1 MLAWKAA
8 SSFIWLALF
17 LMAFP
22 KSILVV
28 GSGGR
33 EHALVKSLLASPAN
47 PRVICAPGNAGIA
60 DEVPCFPDIAADNID
75 GLVELA
81 RSEGIDFVVVGP
93 EVPLSLGLVDALAAE
108 SIPAYGPKAD
118 GARLEA
124 SKIHTKEL
132 LNKYRIPT
140 AASATFDNAADAN
153 AYIRARPA
161 PIVVKADGLAAGK
174 GVNICESIEDAQKTI
189 LDFMD
194 KAVFGASGSKVVIE
208 EFLQGKE
215 ASIIAFVD
223 GNTYKTLP
231 VSRDHKRLLNGNRGP
246 NTGGMGVYSPVA
258 DITAEDLDF
267 VKKNVFDNVL
277 RGLKAEN
284 IDYCGFLYAG
294 IMKGSS
300 GIHVLEFNT
309 RSGDPETQTILP
321 LLKTDLLEI
330 ILACTDKKLKD
341 IDIQTAAGAAA
352 CVILAGGDYPQSS
365 SKGLEITGL
374 NEVKDAL
381 VFHAGTKL
389 ENGKFFT
396 NGGRVL
402 SVVGLGADIKAA
414 RNKVYAE
421 IKKIHFDGMQYRRDI
436 GE

>member
-1 MLAWKAA
+1 MNV
-8 SSFIWLALF
+8 
-17 LMAFP
+17 
-22 KSILVV
+22 LVI
-28 GSGGR
+28 GTAGR
-33 EHALVKSLLASPAN
+33 EHALAWKLAQSPKAAVVYSSVAGAQGMGPASGGKIKYN
-47 PRVICAPGNAGIA
+47 AADMGRAADVISFCRAKKIDLVVIGPEAPLAAGLADDLRAAGIRT
-60 DEVPCFPDIAADNID
+60 FGTI
-75 GLVELA
+75 
-81 RSEGIDFVVVGP
+81 
-93 EVPLSLGLVDALAAE
+93 
-108 SIPAYGPKAD
+108 KA
-118 GARLEA
+118 GAMLEA
-124 SKIHTKEL
+124 SKDYSKKFMQ
-132 LNKYRIPT
+132 KYGVPT
-140 AASATFDNAADAN
+140 AAYKSFTVMEEALEYVKTLT
-153 AYIRARPA
+153 P
-161 PIVVKADGLAAGK
+161 PIVIKADGLAAGK

-194 KAVFGASGSKVVIE
+194 KAVFGASGSRVVIE

-223 GNTYKTLP
+223 GDSYKTLP
-231 VSRDHKRLLNGNRGP
+231 VSRDHKRLLDGNCGP

-258 DITAEDLDF
+258 DITKEDLDF
-267 VKKNVFDNVL
+267 INKNVFDNVL
-277 RGLKAEN
+277 RGLKAEG

-294 IMKGSS
+294 IMKGPS

-330 ILACTDKKLKD
+330 MLACTDKKLKD
-341 IDIQTAAGAAA
+341 IDMQTAAGAAV

-374 NEVKDAL
+374 SDVKEAL
-381 VFHAGTKL
+381 VFHAGTKPG
-389 ENGKFFT
+389 NNKFFT

-414 RNKVYAE
+414 RAKVYAE
-421 IKKIHFDGMQYRRDI
+421 IKKINFAGVQYRRDI